1 MQVSDA
7 NPMVGLSGRTS
18 LLINLKSALEANPRF
33 FGSDA
38 RPGNLIGTHHVRFL
52 TSD

>member
-18 LLINLKSALEANPRF
+18 LLINLKTALESNPHY
-33 FGSDA
+33 FGSNA
-38 RPGNLIGTHHVRFL
+38 RPGNLIGIHNVHL
-52 TSD
+52 C